1 MTAED
6 DSEAQWRQP
15 KPIVVKKYSSLA
27 AGFFSSPFPQA
38 VPAPLFSAPLVNSL
52 TSVVFHCATF
62 HPRHCLFCLLHELK

>member
-27 AGFFSSPFPQA
+27 AGFF
-38 VPAPLFSAPLVNSL
+38 
-52 TSVVFHCATF
+52 
-62 HPRHCLFCLLHELK
+62 LLLSHRLYLLLSFQLLLLIV